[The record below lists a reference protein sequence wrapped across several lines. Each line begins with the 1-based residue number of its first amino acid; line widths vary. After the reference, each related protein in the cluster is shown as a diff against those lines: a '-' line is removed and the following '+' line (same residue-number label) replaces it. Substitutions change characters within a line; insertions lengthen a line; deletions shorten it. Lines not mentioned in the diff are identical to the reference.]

1 MMFVDLLSLNKKI
14 KLIPAVRHDKYV
26 LIKFFTHRH
35 TPFSNQIIPETKNI
49 SICPKSKKGDDT
61 LVIYPKSFVVSKIT
75 IM

>member
-49 SICPKSKKGDDT
+49 HLPKIKKGGMT
-61 LVIYPKSFVVSKIT
+61 HS
-75 IM
+75 